1 MAWEDKPLLI
11 YAKIF
16 DALGQESRLKVFS
29 LVCQSGKKGI
39 RPKEIVEQLGI
50 DGGTLHFHLNRLMAV
65 NLITTKQNG
74 PRGIYHLNE
83 SSPKGVV
90 RIVVEHC
97 QA

>member
-1 MAWEDKPLLI
+1 MAWEDKSLLI

-16 DALGQESRLKVFS
+16 EALGQESRLEVFN
-29 LVCQSGKKGI
+29 LICQAGKKGI

-83 SSPKGVV
+83 SAPKGIV
-90 RIVVEHC
+90 RIIY
-97 QA
+97 